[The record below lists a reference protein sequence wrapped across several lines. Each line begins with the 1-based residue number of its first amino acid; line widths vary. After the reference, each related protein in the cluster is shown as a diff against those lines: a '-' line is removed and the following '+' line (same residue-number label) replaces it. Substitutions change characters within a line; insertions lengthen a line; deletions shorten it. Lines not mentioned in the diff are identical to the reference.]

1 MSNGQA
7 DLARAAENLASQV
20 PEPLAPL
27 ARLAYNYRWSWMPD
41 GKEVFRALDPLR
53 WEKVAGNPIRLL
65 QEVGPEACQ
74 RAAADPAL
82 LDRIHQLERA
92 VEEDLARDAAPG
104 AVTPENPVA
113 YLSAE
118 FAVHASL
125 PIYSG
130 GLGAL
135 AGDILKEASDLAIPM
150 VAVGLMYRQGYFRQR
165 IDAWGWQHEYWVD
178 TDPDRTPGAL
188 VTGDD
193 GLPITVTV
201 PIRGVDVVAQV
212 WRVDVGRVPLYLLDA
227 ERPENDQITRWI
239 TSRLYVGDPDTRLA
253 QYILLGVG
261 GMRALRAMGIEPGLL
276 HLNEGHAAFA
286 SLELAH
292 QEAEA
297 SGLTLEDAFDAA
309 RAKTIFTTHTPVPA
323 GNDTYD
329 ADQVAAALD
338 GLARSLGVDVDAI
351 IRRGRTNPDDGW
363 EPFGVTQFA
372 LRTSRAANG
381 VSRRHGE
388 VAREMWQG
396 LWPGRPVEEVP
407 IGHVTNGVHVPTW
420 IGPPMRAL
428 FEQYLGEDW
437 MARSADADTWAAIDA
452 IPDAALWEVRQQQRA
467 DLVEYVRYKSVADRL
482 ARSEPR
488 EYVEAAAHAF
498 DPDVLTIGF
507 ARRLATYKRLN
518 LLAKNIH
525 QALDLL
531 ANGKQGIQ
539 LVLAGKAHPRDD
551 DGKRLV
557 QELFAS
563 KLEPAAGARTV
574 FLDDY
579 DLTMAARLVQGC
591 DVWLNLP
598 RPPLEASGTSG
609 MKSAVNGGLQ
619 LSVLDGWWAEA
630 YDGYNGWGLSGDVDD
645 DHAAQDHR
653 HSEELFRL
661 LREEVLPEFTQ
672 RDEHGIPLGWVARV
686 KASLKSNGPGFAAGR
701 MLRDYQEGFYAAG
714 HGAAR

>member
-1 MSNGQA
+1 
-7 DLARAAENLASQV
+7 
-20 PEPLAPL
+20 
-27 ARLAYNYRWSWMPD
+27 
-41 GKEVFRALDPLR
+41 
-53 WEKVAGNPIRLL
+53 
-65 QEVGPEACQ
+65 
-74 RAAADPAL
+74 
-82 LDRIHQLERA
+82 
-92 VEEDLARDAAPG
+92 
-104 AVTPENPVA
+104 
-113 YLSAE
+113 
-118 FAVHASL
+118 
-125 PIYSG
+125 
-130 GLGAL
+130 
-135 AGDILKEASDLAIPM
+135 
-150 VAVGLMYRQGYFRQR
+150 
-165 IDAWGWQHEYWVD
+165 
-178 TDPDRTPGAL
+178 
-188 VTGDD
+188 
-193 GLPITVTV
+193 
-201 PIRGVDVVAQV
+201 
-212 WRVDVGRVPLYLLDA
+212 
-227 ERPENDQITRWI
+227 
-239 TSRLYVGDPDTRLA
+239 
-253 QYILLGVG
+253 
-261 GMRALRAMGIEPGLL
+261 MGIEPGLV

-297 SGLTLEDAFDAA
+297 GGLSLEDAFEAA

-329 ADQVAAALD
+329 AGQVGAALD
-338 GLARSLGVDVDAI
+338 GLARSLGVDAGAI
-351 IRRGRTNPDDGW
+351 IRRGRTNPDDQW

-420 IGPPMRAL
+420 VGPEMRKL
-428 FEQYLGEDW
+428 LERHLGADW
-437 MARSADADTWAAIDA
+437 MAHSAEPETWAAIDA
-452 IPDAALWEVRQQQRA
+452 IPDEELWAVRNHQRA
-467 DLVEYVRYKSVADRL
+467 ELVEYVRYKSVADRL
-482 ARSEPR
+482 ARSEPL
-488 EYVEAAAHAF
+488 EYVEAAARAF

-563 KLEPAAGARTV
+563 KMEPAAGARTV
-574 FLDDY
+574 FLGDY
-579 DLTMAARLVQGC
+579 DLTMAGRLVQGC

-630 YDGYNGWGLSGDVDD
+630 YDGENGWALSGDVDD

-653 HSEELFRL
+653 HSMELYSL
-661 LREEVLPEFTQ
+661 LENEVVP
-672 RDEHGIPLGWVARV
+672 A
-686 KASLKSNGPGFAAGR
+686 
-701 MLRDYQEGFYAAG
+701 FYE
-714 HGAAR
+714 

>member
-20 PEPLAPL
+20 PDPLAPL

-53 WEKVAGNPIRLL
+53 WEKVAGNPVRLL
-65 QEVGPEACQ
+65 QEVGPEACR
-74 RAAADPAL
+74 RAAADQDL
-82 LDRIHQLERA
+82 LDRAQALEQA
-92 VEEDLARDAAPG
+92 VQHDLGRDAAAG
-104 AVTPENPVA
+104 AVSPEHPAA

-178 TDPDRTPGAL
+178 TDPDRVPGAL

-193 GLPITVTV
+193 GLPLTVTV
-201 PIRGVDVVAQV
+201 PIRGVDVVAQI
-212 WRVDVGRVPLYLLDA
+212 WRVDVGRVALYLLDA

-261 GMRALRAMGIEPGLL
+261 GLRALRAMGIEPGLV

-297 SGLTLEDAFDAA
+297 TGMTLEDAFEAA

-329 ADQVAAALD
+329 AGQVSEALG
-338 GLARSLGVDVDAI
+338 GLAQSLGVDVDAI

-396 LWPGRPVEEVP
+396 LWPGRPVDEVP

-420 IGPPMRAL
+420 VGPPMRAL
-428 FEQYLGEDW
+428 LERHLGEDW
-437 MARSADADTWAAIDA
+437 MVRSADADTWAAIDA
-452 IPDAALWEVRQQQRA
+452 IPDADLWEVRQQQRA
-467 DLVEYVRYKSVADRL
+467 ELVDYVRYKSVADRL

-488 EYVEAAAHAF
+488 TYVEAAAHAF

-531 ANGKQGIQ
+531 SAGKSGIQ

-563 KLEPAAGARTV
+563 KLEGAAGARTV

-619 LSVLDGWWAEA
+619 LSVLDGWWAEG
-630 YDGYNGWGLSGDVDD
+630 YDGHNGWALSGDVDD
-645 DHAAQDHR
+645 DHGAQDHR

-672 RDEHGIPLGWVARV
+672 RDDAGVPTAWVARV
-686 KASLKSNGPGFAAGR
+686 KASLKTNAPGFAAGR
-701 MLRDYQEGFYAAG
+701 MLRDYQEGFYAG
-714 HGAAR
+714 QGAAR

>member
-1 MSNGQA
+1 
-7 DLARAAENLASQV
+7 
-20 PEPLAPL
+20 
-27 ARLAYNYRWSWMPD
+27 MPG
-41 GKEVFRALDPLR
+41 GKEVFQAVDPLR
-53 WEKVAGNPIRLL
+53 WEKVAGNPVRLF
-65 QEVGPEACQ
+65 QEVGPEACA
-74 RAAADPAL
+74 RAAGDESLLARAAELDAAVRAD
-82 LDRIHQLERA
+82 LERESPA
-92 VEEDLARDAAPG
+92 GP
-104 AVTPENPVA
+104 VTPENPAA
-113 YLSAE
+113 YFSAE

-165 IDAWGWQHEYWVD
+165 IDGWGWQHEYWVD
-178 TDPDRTPGAL
+178 TDPDRCPAAL

-193 GLPITVTV
+193 GLPLTVTV

-261 GMRALRAMGIEPGLL
+261 GMRALRAMGITPGLV

-286 SLELAH
+286 SLELAN
-292 QEAEA
+292 QEAQDG
-297 SGLTLEDAFDAA
+297 GLPADDAFEAA

-329 ADQVAAALD
+329 SGLVAGALQGVAAQ
-338 GLARSLGVDVDAI
+338 LGVDVDAI
-351 IRRGRTNPDDGW
+351 VRRGRTNPDDGW

-388 VAREMWQG
+388 VARDMWQG
-396 LWPGRPVEEVP
+396 LWPGRAVEDVP

-420 IGPPMRAL
+420 VGPRMREL
-428 FEQYLGEDW
+428 LDRHLGADW
-437 MARSADADTWAAIDA
+437 MTRSADADTWAAIDA
-452 IPDAALWEVRQQQRA
+452 IPDEELWEVRQRQRA
-467 DLVEYVRYKSVADRL
+467 ELVEYVRSKSIADRL
-482 ARSEPR
+482 ARTEPR

-531 ANGKQGIQ
+531 ADGKTGIQ

-563 KLEPAAGARTV
+563 KMEPAAGARTV

-630 YDGYNGWGLSGDVDD
+630 YDGANGWGLSGDVDH
-645 DHAAQDHR
+645 DHGAQDER

-661 LREEVLPEFTQ
+661 LREEVLREYND
-672 RDEHGIPLGWVARV
+672 RDADGIPRAWLARV
-686 KASLKSNGPGFAAGR
+686 KASLKTNAPGFAAGR
-701 MLRDYQEGFYAAG
+701 MLRDYQEGFYAAE
-714 HGAAR
+714 GAAR

>member
-53 WEKVAGNPIRLL
+53 WEKAAGNPVRLL
-65 QEVGPEACQ
+65 QEAGPEACRRAASDPELLE
-74 RAAADPAL
+74 RAAALEAAVQAD
-82 LDRIHQLERA
+82 LD
-92 VEEDLARDAAPG
+92 RDAAEG

-178 TDPDRTPGAL
+178 TDPDRVPAAL

-297 SGLTLEDAFDAA
+297 TGLSLEDAFEAA

-329 ADQVAAALD
+329 SGQVAAALD
-338 GLARSLGVDVDAI
+338 GLARTLGVDVDAI
-351 IRRGRTNPDDGW
+351 IRRGRTNPDDQW

-420 IGPPMRAL
+420 VGAPMREL
-428 FEQYLGEDW
+428 LERHLGLDW
-437 MARSADADTWAAIDA
+437 MSHSADAETWAAIDS
-452 IPDAALWEVRQQQRA
+452 IPDEELWAVRQAQRA
-467 DLVEYVRYKSVADRL
+467 EMVEYVRYKSVADRL

-518 LLAKNIH
+518 LLAKNLH

-531 ANGKQGIQ
+531 GGGKTGIQ

-563 KLEPAAGARTV
+563 KLEGAAGARTV

-591 DVWLNLP
+591 DIWLNLP

-630 YDGYNGWGLSGDVDD
+630 YDGENGWALSGDVDH
-645 DHAAQDHR
+645 DHGAQDHR

-661 LREEVLPEFTQ
+661 LREEVLPEFTR
-672 RDEHGIPLGWVARV
+672 RDEGGIPRDWVRRV
-686 KASLKSNGPGFAAGR
+686 KASLKTNGPGFAAGR
-701 MLRDYQEGFYAAG
+701 MLRDYQEGFYAG
-714 HGAAR
+714 QGAAR